1 MRPNELP
8 IHHHPYWLPPY
19 AAAIDG
25 TDRPRLASTWNGPNE
40 LRIDGPVPEGMSVVV
55 LVNHD
60 PGWRAEQDGRPV
72 PIEATALGVILVRAR
87 TSAQSSITLR
97 YEGTLEPR
105 VMAAVSGLA
114 WVLAI
119 GALFRRRRAA

>member
-1 MRPNELP
+1 MCSGSKEVSSN
-8 IHHHPYWLPPY
+8 
-19 AAAIDG
+19 
-25 TDRPRLASTWNGPNE
+25 
-40 LRIDGPVPEGMSVVV
+40 
-55 LVNHD
+55 
-60 PGWRAEQDGRPV
+60 
-72 PIEATALGVILVRAR
+72 GVILVRAR
-87 TSAQSSITLR
+87 SSAQSRITLR

>member
-1 MRPNELP
+1 
-8 IHHHPYWLPPY
+8 
-19 AAAIDG
+19 
-25 TDRPRLASTWNGPNE
+25 
-40 LRIDGPVPEGMSVVV
+40 V

-72 PIEATALGVILVRAR
+72 SIEATKLGVILVRAR
-87 TSAQSSITLR
+87 SSAQSRITLR

-105 VMAAVSGLA
+105 MMAAVSGLA

-119 GALFRRRRAA
+119 GALFRRRRAG